1 MTTFEFVS
9 VLLSIVVSLAFAH
22 LLTGIARLLRT
33 RIVHPSLPYFGWVGI
48 FLFGCVDYW
57 FSLWQA
63 RTMPMWS
70 LAYVLFWLALG
81 AMLYLTV
88 WLVVPTERSA
98 EEELDLT
105 RFHETQRRRFLGAYA
120 VYTSMGL
127 LANLSIGSLE
137 SAALVSA
144 TQLVMI
150 GAAYIWR
157 DMRVQIV
164 VIGGMYALTAWYALH
179 YVAAL

>member
-9 VLLSIVVSLAFAH
+9 VLLSMVVSLAFAH
-22 LLTGIARLLRT
+22 LLTGIARLLQT
-33 RIVHPSLPYFGWVGI
+33 KIVNPSLPYIGWIGI

-63 RTMPMWS
+63 RTTPVWTM
-70 LAYVLFWLALG
+70 AYVLFFLAVG

-88 WLVVPTERSA
+88 WLTVPGERDVA
-98 EEELDLT
+98 EDIDLT
-105 RFHETQRRRFLGAYA
+105 KFHQTHRRKFLGVYA
-120 VYTSMGL
+120 IYTVMGL
-127 LANLSIGSLE
+127 IANLSIGSLE

-144 TQLVMI
+144 AQLVLI
-150 GAAYIWR
+150 GIAYAWR
-157 DMRVQIV
+157 DERVQLAAIAA
-164 VIGGMYALTAWYALH
+164 MYATTGWYVLH